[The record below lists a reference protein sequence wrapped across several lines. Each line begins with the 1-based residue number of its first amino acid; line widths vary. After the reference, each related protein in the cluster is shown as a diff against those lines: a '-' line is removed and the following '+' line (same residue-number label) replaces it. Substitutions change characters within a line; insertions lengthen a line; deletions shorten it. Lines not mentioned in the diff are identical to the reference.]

1 MSARESLL
9 ADRHLRDAARALV
22 EADIANIRADLDARG
37 IGGRVVDRI
46 AGGASEVYEEAM
58 EVAVD
63 NKGVLAAIV
72 GALLLWFAREPIRE
86 AVVDF
91 ADAHN

>member
-1 MSARESLL
+1 MATDFPSQARPGIRRGNREQFR
-9 ADRHLRDAARALV
+9 RHPG
-22 EADIANIRADLDARG
+22 DARG